1 MSIQNVAEQLE
12 LNHVGMGIRKVAQVV
27 KFSDLT
33 DGGGADGTLNMNKQI
48 PAGSFVIGSK
58 VTVSEAFD
66 GTSTVLSIGTSGD
79 ANEYSGNGTHD
90 LSSAARNLVKSAFI
104 GDDAGFLA
112 EAADIDVLL
121 TVSENDDFG
130 DVTTGEMLVEV
141 FYLSTNV
148 ELTDW
153 QPTEVNL
160 KG

>member
-1 MSIQNVAEQLE
+1 MSIENVKFQMES
-12 LNHVGMGIRKVAQVV
+12 NYVGMGIGKVAQIV

-33 DGGGADGTLNMNKQI
+33 DDGAADGTLNMNKQI

-79 ANEYSGNGTHD
+79 TDEYSGNGTHD
-90 LSSAARNLVKSAFI
+90 LSSVARNLVKSASI
-104 GDDAGFLA
+104 GSDVGFLA

-141 FYLSTNV
+141 YYLSTNV

-160 KG
+160 SA